1 MNENECFITRVAI
14 KAYQKYLKEEK
25 RIGEKETKDRQRRKA
40 NLVARQKKIAHQMKR
55 TKLRRKGNRT

>member
-1 MNENECFITRVAI
+1 MKEYEGILTGVAK

-40 NLVARQKKIAHQMKR
+40 NLVARQKKIAH
-55 TKLRRKGNRT
+55 